1 MRKWHVA
8 VSVKALLEVSAENT
22 TSEYFFLQSWLVVSS
37 FLNFL
42 LFMYTTGEYTLSR
55 GKKILRKKPSEKNP
69 HISFV
74 IIKKTKQYK

>member
-42 LFMYTTGEYTLSR
+42 LFTQLGNTLCQ
-55 GKKILRKKPSEKNP
+55 GGKNPQKKIPTFSLL
-69 HISFV
+69 
-74 IIKKTKQYK
+74 

>member
-42 LFMYTTGEYTLSR
+42 LFTQLGNTLCQEE
-55 GKKILRKKPSEKNP
+55 KIPRKKSP
-69 HISFV
+69 HLLCYD
-74 IIKKTKQYK
+74 KQN